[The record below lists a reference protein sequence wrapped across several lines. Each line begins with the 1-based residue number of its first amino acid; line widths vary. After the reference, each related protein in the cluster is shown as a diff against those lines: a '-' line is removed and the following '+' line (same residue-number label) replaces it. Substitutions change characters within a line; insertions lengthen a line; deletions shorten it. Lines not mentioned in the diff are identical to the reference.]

1 MGRTPKTAL
10 DTKYKCILARER
22 SWANSVAAALIKTK
36 PLTVWEIM
44 IPIIFIFNYARSK
57 NEREILVQN
66 ILFTKELALK
76 AAFDMIKNNRSRRS
90 VMSPIEEKTNNL
102 LSSTENGIYSEDI
115 RRKQLKEIDLLIDHH
130 CKLLKVEGKDYDSLV
145 MNAYQSLDNYSA
157 FLDRLK
163 GVEKEVNLSAMQT
176 LGSKG
181 DPKTVSKME
190 DVIERLRMASAQNI
204 FGRC

>member
-1 MGRTPKTAL
+1 M
-10 DTKYKCILARER
+10 
-22 SWANSVAAALIKTK
+22 
-36 PLTVWEIM
+36 
-44 IPIIFIFNYARSK
+44 
-57 NEREILVQN
+57 
-66 ILFTKELALK
+66 
-76 AAFDMIKNNRSRRS
+76 
-90 VMSPIEEKTNNL
+90 
-102 LSSTENGIYSEDI
+102 
-115 RRKQLKEIDLLIDHH
+115 KEIDLLIGHH

-145 MNAYQSLDNYSA
+145 MNAYQSLDNYTA

-163 GVEKEVNLSAMQT
+163 GVEKEVNVSAMQT